1 MILLLK
7 GLDIG
12 HVYIRVNPCFLRD
25 FYNTRPSAGYPSDF
39 GNGPGIPSMTID
51 FGFWVLP

>member
-1 MILLLK
+1 M
-7 GLDIG
+7 
-12 HVYIRVNPCFLRD
+12 FLERD
-25 FYNTRPSAGYPSDF
+25 FYNTRPSAWYPSDF